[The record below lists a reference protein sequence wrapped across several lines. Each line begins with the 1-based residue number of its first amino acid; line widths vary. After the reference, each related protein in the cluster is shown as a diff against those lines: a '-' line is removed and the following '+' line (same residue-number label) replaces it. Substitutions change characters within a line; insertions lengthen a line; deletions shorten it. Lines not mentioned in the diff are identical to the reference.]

1 MNPNEGDGGGV
12 FTGSWGEQTGDG
24 EADEWR
30 WAGGGVMCRAEMVGC
45 RRGLDV
51 LECKKKKQNEVKQR
65 IHHET
70 RAGTKKKNTMRLVYH
85 TGKTN
90 SLARHDGKSHVFML
104 QVDELMD
111 SRCAGW
117 EG

>member
-1 MNPNEGDGGGV
+1 MKEMGGGRV
-12 FTGSWGEQTGDG
+12 FTGSRGEQTGDS

-51 LECKKKKQNEVKQR
+51 LERKKKKTKKQNEVKHKR

-70 RAGTKKKNTMRLVYH
+70 RAGTKKHREADVPHWENQQS
-85 TGKTN
+85 GK
-90 SLARHDGKSHVFML
+90 A
-104 QVDELMD
+104 
-111 SRCAGW
+111 
-117 EG
+117 